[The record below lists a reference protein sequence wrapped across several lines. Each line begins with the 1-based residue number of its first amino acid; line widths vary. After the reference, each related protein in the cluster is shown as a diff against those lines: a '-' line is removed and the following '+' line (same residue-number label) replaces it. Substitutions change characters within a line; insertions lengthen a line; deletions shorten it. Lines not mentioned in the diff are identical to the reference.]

1 LKHENTINTIN
12 GVSNFQNVKHPCT
25 SVIDDVLATVL
36 NETPS
41 TNFASQKVSE
51 TNRPTFPHG
60 NMFILSDKR

>member
-1 LKHENTINTIN
+1 MEYQIFRMSSTPAQA
-12 GVSNFQNVKHPCT
+12 SCPP
-25 SVIDDVLATVL
+25 IDDVLATVL